1 MNQRILILS
10 LCYLLFLQGGE
21 SYAQNIDIY
30 QDVFEI
36 PAIKPAT
43 ERFEGAVTIASVE
56 TYIDRLKKSEYNKV
70 IEALAAY
77 KSEQQ
82 LSDWMYY
89 QVVRRTANYL
99 SPKVK
104 NYNDYT
110 LLKWL
115 LMRETGYDVRL
126 AVIDNKLLFY
136 TRSEDE
142 IYDIPYFNLDNR
154 RYVCLNRH
162 DFESIPFAT
171 QELLSV
177 PMPRAE
183 HSLASFSYKIAQLP
197 EFTEDNF
204 SNRFLDFSFRGKAY
218 HFNIRVNN
226 ALDTLFTNYPVVN
239 YEAYFNIPMS
249 KTTYNTLMPELK
261 HAVADMSRQD
271 GVAYLMEFTRNA
283 FAYESDLDAIGK
295 EQRNAPE
302 LTLLRDK
309 SDCDDRVALL
319 YFFIKEIY
327 DLPMVVVQY
336 PSHVLLGVSL
346 DGVKGFEIPYK
357 GRQYIVVDPTP
368 QSVPLK
374 IGEIGK
380 KYKKQA
386 YEIAYAY
393 KP

>member
-1 MNQRILILS
+1 MNWRILILS
-10 LCYLLFLQGGE
+10 LCYLLSLKEQDT
-21 SYAQNIDIY
+21 YAQTVDIY
-30 QDVFEI
+30 QDVFTVPVI
-36 PAIKPAT
+36 APVP
-43 ERFEGAVTIASVE
+43 ERFEGTVTVARIE
-56 TYIDRLKKSEYNKV
+56 EYIDKLQKSNYNKV
-70 IEALAAY
+70 IDALAAY
-77 KSEQQ
+77 RSAHQ

-99 SPKVK
+99 SPKAK

-115 LMRETGYDVRL
+115 LMRQTGYDVRL

-136 TRSEDE
+136 TRSDDE
-142 IYDIPYFNLDNR
+142 VYDIPYFDLDHK

-162 DFESIPFAT
+162 DFESIPFSS

-177 PMPRAE
+177 PMP
-183 HSLASFSYKIAQLP
+183 HPQQSLAAFSYRIAQLP

-204 SNRFLDFSFRGKAY
+204 SNRFLDFTFRGKSY

-226 ALDTLFTNYPVVN
+226 ALDTLFANYPVVN

-261 HAVADMSRQD
+261 HAVANMSRQD

-346 DGVKGFEIPYK
+346 EGVKGFEIPYQ
-357 GRQYIVVDPTP
+357 GSQYIVVDPTP

-380 KYKKQA
+380 KYKRQA

>member
-1 MNQRILILS
+1 MNWRILILS
-10 LCYLLFLQGGE
+10 LCYLLLLQGQKG
-21 SYAQNIDIY
+21 YAQNIDIY
-30 QDVFEI
+30 QDVFTI
-36 PAIKPAT
+36 PAIAPVS
-43 ERFEGAVTIASVE
+43 ERFEGAVTVARVE
-56 TYIDRLKKSEYNKV
+56 EYVNKLQKSDYNRVID
-70 IEALAAY
+70 ALAAY
-77 KSEQQ
+77 KSEHQ

-99 SPKVK
+99 SPKAK

-115 LMRETGYDVRL
+115 LMRQTGYDVRL
-126 AVIDNKLLFY
+126 AVINNKLLFY
-136 TRSEDE
+136 TRSDDE
-142 IYDIPYFNLDNR
+142 VYDIPYFDLDNK

-162 DFESIPFAT
+162 DFESIPFAS

-177 PMPRAE
+177 PMPRPE
-183 HSLASFSYKIAQLP
+183 HALASFSYKIAQLP

-204 SNRFLDFSFRGKAY
+204 GNRFLDFSFRGKEY

-249 KTTYNTLMPELK
+249 RTTYNTLMPELK

-319 YFFIKEIY
+319 YFFVKEIY

-346 DGVKGFEIPYK
+346 EGVKGFEIPYK
-357 GRQYIVVDPTP
+357 DRQYIVVDPTP

-380 KYKKQA
+380 QYKKQA

>member
-1 MNQRILILS
+1 MKWRILILS
-10 LCYLLFLQGGE
+10 LCYAFALQGPKA
-21 SYAQNIDIY
+21 YAQNIDIY
-30 QDVFEI
+30 QDVFNI
-36 PAIKPAT
+36 PDITAGVPKFDT
-43 ERFEGAVTIASVE
+43 EVNVAAVAA
-56 TYIDRLKKSEYNKV
+56 YIEQLQQSEYNKV
-70 IEALAAY
+70 IAALAQY
-77 KSEQQ
+77 KSAHQ

-99 SPKVK
+99 SPKSK

-110 LLKWL
+110 LVKWL
-115 LMRETGYDVRL
+115 LMRQTGYDVRL
-126 AVIDNKLLFY
+126 AVIDHKLLFY

-142 IYDIPYFNLDNR
+142 VFDIPYFDLDHK

-162 DFESIPFAT
+162 DYAAIPFGT
-171 QELLSV
+171 EELLSV
-177 PMPRAE
+177 PMPRSAAE
-183 HSLASFSYKIAQLP
+183 LASFSYKIAQLP

-204 SNRFLDFSFRGKAY
+204 SNRFLDFTFWGKAY

-226 ALDTLFTNYPVVN
+226 ALDTLFANYPVVD

-249 KTTYNTLMPELK
+249 TTTYNTLMPDLK

-283 FAYESDLDAIGK
+283 FAYESDMDAVGK

-327 DLPMVVVQY
+327 DLPMVVIQY
-336 PSHVLLGVSL
+336 PTHVLLGVEL
-346 DGVKGFEIPYK
+346 EGAKGFEIPYN
-357 GRQYIVVDPTP
+357 GRQYTVVDPTP
-368 QSVPLK
+368 QSVALK
-374 IGEIGK
+374 VGEIGK
-380 KYKKQA
+380 KYKKQS

>member
-1 MNQRILILS
+1 MNWRISILS
-10 LCYLLFLQGGE
+10 LCYLLFFQGQK

-30 QDVFEI
+30 QDVFTV
-36 PAIKPAT
+36 PAITPAL
-43 ERFEGAVTIASVE
+43 ERFEGVVTVARVEEYIAE
-56 TYIDRLKKSEYNKV
+56 LQKSDYNKV
-70 IEALAAY
+70 IVALAAY
-77 KSEQQ
+77 KSEHQ

-99 SPKVK
+99 SPKAK

-115 LMRETGYDVRL
+115 LMRQTGYDVRL
-126 AVIDNKLLFY
+126 AVIDHKLLFY
-136 TRSEDE
+136 TRSDDE
-142 IYDIPYFNLDNR
+142 VYDIPYFELNSK

-162 DFESIPFAT
+162 DFEAIPFAS

-177 PMPRAE
+177 PMPRSENA
-183 HSLASFSYKIAQLP
+183 LASFSYKIAQLP
-197 EFTEDNF
+197 EFTENNF
-204 SNRFLDFSFRGKAY
+204 SNRFLDFTFRGKEY

-226 ALDTLFTNYPVVN
+226 ALDTLFANYPVVN

-346 DGVKGFEIPYK
+346 EGVKGFEIPYK
-357 GRQYIVVDPTP
+357 DRQYIVVDPTP